1 VSRAAEQR
9 FSIYLREKAMGY
21 KITEIE
27 GIGAKMAAR
36 LETAGIKTT
45 DHLLRHCATPTG
57 RKKAAETCGIS
68 PKLILKWANMAD
80 VMRVSGIGEE
90 YAELLE
96 AANCNTV
103 KQLALRNPANLTRK
117 MNEINEKKSWCV
129 RCRPKPRSGSGSK
142 KPVH

>member
-1 VSRAAEQR
+1 
-9 FSIYLREKAMGY
+9 MGY

-27 GIGAKMAAR
+27 GIGAKMTAR

-117 MNEINEKKSWCV
+117 MNEINEKKKLV
-129 RCRPKPRSGSGSK
+129 RSVPTETQVRKWVEKAGALTPILTY
-142 KPVH
+142 

>member
-1 VSRAAEQR
+1 
-9 FSIYLREKAMGY
+9 MGY

-117 MNEINEKKSWCV
+117 INEINEKKKLV
-129 RCRPKPRSGSGSK
+129 RSVPTETQVRKWVEKAGALTPILTY
-142 KPVH
+142 

>member
-1 VSRAAEQR
+1 
-9 FSIYLREKAMGY
+9 MGY

-27 GIGAKMAAR
+27 GIGAKMAAK
-36 LETAGIKTT
+36 LEAAGIKTT
-45 DHLLRHCATPTG
+45 DHLLKQCATPAG
-57 RKKAAETCGIS
+57 RKKVADTCGIS

-90 YAELLE
+90 YSELLE

-117 MNEINEKKSWCV
+117 MNEINEKKKLV
-129 RCRPKPRSGSGSK
+129 RSVPTETQVRKWVEKAGALTPILTY
-142 KPVH
+142 

>member
-1 VSRAAEQR
+1 
-9 FSIYLREKAMGY
+9 MGY

-27 GIGAKMAAR
+27 GIGAKMAAK
-36 LETAGIKTT
+36 LEAAGIKTT
-45 DHLLRHCATPTG
+45 DHLLKQCATPAG
-57 RKKAAETCGIS
+57 RKKVADTSGIS

-90 YAELLE
+90 YSELLE

-117 MNEINEKKSWCV
+117 MNEINEKKKLV
-129 RCRPKPRSGSGSK
+129 RSVPTETQVRKWVEKAGALTPILTY
-142 KPVH
+142 